1 MDLNTLKQKIKQI
14 QPSNRNPLYQSH
26 LYWSQKPFNVSRI
39 LIEELTNEGDVV
51 FDPFMGSG
59 VSIFE
64 SILLD
69 RKSIGVE
76 INELPIFIV
85 ETLLQKVGDN
95 ENFVKFIEEFLKY
108 IEGLNE
114 YYLTWS
120 EPQKDYGIVKKV
132 IFDRDSIS
140 KKPVLKKIHYKIQ
153 GDKHNYI
160 KSPDKEDEEKFMKVD
175 DLEFITD
182 YKMLPNSR
190 LAVRDNQ
197 KVSSLFA
204 PRTLCIINKILEFES
219 GLNDENYKNIIRYI
233 LMSSLHLIK

>member
-1 MDLNTLKQKIKQI
+1 
-14 QPSNRNPLYQSH
+14 
-26 LYWSQKPFNVSRI
+26 
-39 LIEELTNEGDVV
+39 
-51 FDPFMGSG
+51 
-59 VSIFE
+59 
-64 SILLD
+64 
-69 RKSIGVE
+69 
-76 INELPIFIV
+76 
-85 ETLLQKVGDN
+85 GDN

-219 GLNDENYKNIIRYI
+219 GLNDESYKNIIRYI
-233 LMSSLHLIK
+233 LMSSLHLIKITDLKSNSQWPLWTTKENCLEKNVVDVIKRRTRLFVKSYNFIKEKTNQDIQKATSYDQLIQNSDFLILNKGTQNLTDSDIPD